1 MATLRSAPLK
11 TRLRLAIVGVLVVLA
26 LLVSYATA
34 ITWYAANRLHDA
46 PLHTATWLV
55 AAIGAALTIAVAVVW
70 IRLAPAHVLT
80 QLHRLADNAHQLSDD
95 LSRFV
100 RRLRHG
106 EHVDPKSVLRPI
118 HLGTDEF
125 GAVARA
131 QQALATDVVAAT
143 LTEARR
149 ENDLSLALGLAHRF
163 AEPTRALRTTIV
175 DWLRLTE
182 LTPDDTTRLYALE
195 AHAQRIQRA
204 VDNIVIA
211 MGDRPLATHRRP
223 RRMVDVLQ
231 AAVQETTD
239 HVRVSFLPAQ
249 ECQVTADA
257 VAELIHVLAELVE
270 NATRFSPPGTPVTV
284 AGSLG
289 SHGYCVEIEDRGD
302 GPGPAAL
309 AELTAIARDPD
320 PPVFNA
326 ARLGLTV
333 VGRLAAA
340 RGITVTL
347 RPSPYGGTTAI
358 VLIPPALLHDVDAA
372 ALLPSRGGV

>member
-11 TRLRLAIVGVLVVLA
+11 TRLRLAIAGVLVVLA
-26 LLVSYATA
+26 LLLLYATA
-34 ITWYAANRLHDA
+34 ITWYAASRLPDT
-46 PLHTATWLV
+46 PLRTVTWLV
-55 AAIGAALTIAVAVVW
+55 AAAGTVLATAVAVVW
-70 IRLAPAHVLT
+70 IKLAPAHVLA
-80 QLHRLADNAHQLSDD
+80 QLHRLATGADQLSTD
-95 LSRFV
+95 LSGFV
-100 RRLRHG
+100 RRLRRG
-106 EHVDPKSVLRPI
+106 EHVDPGAALRPTEI
-118 HLGTDEF
+118 GTDEF
-125 GAVARA
+125 AEVARA
-131 QQALATDVVAAT
+131 QRALATEVVTAT
-143 LTEARR
+143 VEEARR
-149 ENDLSLALGLAHRF
+149 ENDLSLALGLARRF

-182 LTPDDTTRLYALE
+182 LTPDDTARLYALE
-195 AHAQRIQRA
+195 ANAQRIQRA

-211 MGDRPLATHRRP
+211 MGDRPTSTHRRP
-223 RRMVDVLQ
+223 QRMVDVLQ

-239 HVRVSFLPAQ
+239 HVRVSFLPVQ
-249 ECQVTADA
+249 DCQVTADA
-257 VAELIHVLAELVE
+257 VAELIHILAELVE

-302 GPGPAAL
+302 GPGPEAL
-309 AELTAIARDPD
+309 AELTAVARDPD
-320 PPVFNA
+320 PPVLNA

-358 VLIPPALLHDVDAA
+358 VLVPPPLLYGVDEA
-372 ALLPSRGGV
+372 ALLPARGA

>member
-11 TRLRLAIVGVLVVLA
+11 TRLRWAIVGVLVVLA

-34 ITWYAANRLHDA
+34 ITWYAATRLHDA

-55 AAIGAALTIAVAVVW
+55 AAIGAALAAAVAVVW
-70 IRLAPAHVLT
+70 VRLAPAHVLT
-80 QLHRLADNAHQLSDD
+80 QLRRLADNAHQLSDD

-118 HLGTDEF
+118 QIGTDEF

-131 QQALATDVVAAT
+131 QQSLATDVVAAT
-143 LTEARR
+143 LEEARR
-149 ENDLSLALGLAHRF
+149 ENDLSLALGLARRF

-175 DWLRLTE
+175 EWLRRTE
-182 LTPDDTTRLYALE
+182 LTPEDTTRLYALE

-211 MGDRPLATHRRP
+211 MGERPLAPHRRP
-223 RRMVDVLQ
+223 QRMVDVLQ

-239 HVRVSFLPAQ
+239 HVRVSFLPVQ
-249 ECQVTADA
+249 ECQVAADT

-320 PPVFNA
+320 PPVLHA

-358 VLIPPALLHDVDAA
+358 VLIPPALLHDVDAE